1 MPLLDPS
8 SAFCRTDLSLP
19 FFASLLR
26 VLGMLDRS
34 AVIFVVSVWN
44 GASYYVEV
52 FGRRFEKDLLELRRE
67 MELIKSAEQA
77 VSAGTGADT
86 DKERDDVSE
95 SEAAA
100 AATSLPG
107 ADATTDSKKDK

>member
-1 MPLLDPS
+1 
-8 SAFCRTDLSLP
+8 
-19 FFASLLR
+19 
-26 VLGMLDRS
+26 MLDRS